1 MKKILIINSGM
12 YPVPAVKGGAVSQL
26 IQLLLDSNEKFANFE
41 LYVFSRFDDK
51 AKLSSKKY
59 IHTHFIFVDLN
70 SFKAKIWNQWVKI
83 YNRLFFKSNG
93 YLIEDFFAYSAV
105 KFIEEHKE
113 IGINAV
119 LVEGVSQYA
128 GYLKHKTG
136 LPIIQRIHNVPRN
149 NKDMFTK
156 INAQSTD
163 MYLGIS
169 KYICNVLKSY
179 EGRYCKRIELL
190 YNSINF
196 SIFQQDLNVEEK
208 EKLQQK
214 LKIQENDFVILYTGR
229 LQEYKGIKELLLA
242 FEKFSSDKNNV
253 KLLIIGSFWF
263 SSKEIS
269 AYEKS
274 LQKIIRRNENKII
287 QTGFIPNDK
296 LFQYYKIADI
306 CSFPSIWQEPFALT
320 CLEAL
325 VCGKPVVI
333 TKSGGMQEVAD
344 ETCSFMV
351 NIDNNII
358 SNLAIAFEKLYS
370 DQSLRIE
377 MGKKAIKRAELFNPT
392 LQYHS
397 FSKLINIITEQ

>member
-1 MKKILIINSGM
+1 MRILIINSGM

-26 IQLLLDSNEKFANFE
+26 IQLLLDSNEKFVNFE
-41 LYVFSRFDDK
+41 FYVFSRSDDE
-51 AKLSSKKY
+51 AKLCSKKY
-59 IHTHFIFVDLN
+59 IHSHFEFVDLN
-70 SFKAKIWNQWVKI
+70 SYKAKIWNQWIKV
-83 YNRLFFKSNG
+83 YNKLFFKSNG
-93 YLIEDFFAYSAV
+93 YLVEDFFAHSAV
-105 KFIEEHKE
+105 KFIEKHKN
-113 IGINAV
+113 IGIDAV
-119 LVEGVSQYA
+119 LIEGVSQYA

-136 LPIIQRIHNVPRN
+136 LPVIQRIHNVPRT

-169 KYICNVLKSY
+169 EYICRVLKSY
-179 EGRYCKRIELL
+179 EGIYCKRIELL
-190 YNSINF
+190 YNSIDF
-196 SIFQQDLNVEEK
+196 SHFQRELNIEVK
-208 EKLQQK
+208 KMLQQK
-214 LKIQENDFVILYTGR
+214 LNIRENDFVILYTGR

-242 FEKFSSDKNNV
+242 FEKFSAGKDDV
-253 KLLIIGSFWF
+253 KLLVVGSFWF

-269 AYEKS
+269 AYEKT
-274 LQKIIRRNENKII
+274 LQEIIKRNESKII

-296 LFQYYKIADI
+296 LYQYYKIADI

-351 NIDNNII
+351 NIDDNLI
-358 SNLAIAFEKLYS
+358 SNLAIAFDRLYS
-370 DQSLRIE
+370 DQPLRTE
-377 MGKKAIKRAELFNPT
+377 MGKMALKRSVLFNPT
-392 LQYHS
+392 IQYHR
-397 FSKLINIITEQ
+397 FSELIKKVTE